1 MITKRLALSYDE
13 FEEGKNFLGLL
24 EKFYSD
30 PSSKDVEYLIIGPW
44 EETWEN
50 SSKFIVENLVENK
63 DKLLNIKGLFIGD
76 MESEDCEISWIIQ
89 SDLSPLL
96 KAFPNLEELKIRGSS
111 ELRLSDMQHDKLKT
125 LIIECGGL
133 STDVIDDILN
143 SKLPNLE
150 HLELYLGVEEYG
162 FNGTIED
169 IKPLMKRGV
178 FPKLK
183 YLGLKDSEI
192 QNEIAH
198 EIAGSDVLDGLDT
211 LDLSLGTLTD
221 EGAESLLN
229 SNGIKSLKF
238 LDLNYHY
245 MSDDMMKKIKSLGI
259 KVDVS
264 DQQEEEEYDDEI
276 YRYPAVT
283 E

>member
-1 MITKRLALSYDE
+1 MITKRVALSYDE

-24 EKFYSD
+24 EEFYSD

-111 ELRLSDMQHDKLKT
+111 ELRFSDMQHDKLKT

-133 STDVIDDILN
+133 STDVIDDILS

-229 SNGIKSLKF
+229 SNGIKNLKF